1 MRVFFRFSQVLV
13 AGAGFEL
20 ALGRNKIKYSYFH
33 LPVTHAMSAPDGES
47 ASTMFPSPQRV
58 IW

>member
-1 MRVFFRFSQVLV
+1 MRVFFRFSPVLV

-20 ALGRNKIKYSYFH
+20 ALGRNKIKCSYFH
-33 LPVTHAMSAPDGES
+33 LPVTHAMSATYGKS

-58 IW
+58 I